1 LSICIP
7 IRADVIGRLGLS
19 IESPL
24 IHHAVNKAK
33 DMPKNNFY

>member
-7 IRADVIGRLGLS
+7 IRADIFGRLGLS

-24 IHHAVNKAK
+24 IHHVINKAK
-33 DMPKNNFY
+33 GVPKDNFY